1 VRNVVG
7 LCQQLF
13 TPSDIQILHLL
24 LVLVLVLVLVLLLL
38 LLLRSM
44 LSGSPESDIA
54 TAFNQ

>member
-24 LVLVLVLVLVLLLL
+24 LVLVLVLLLL

>member
-1 VRNVVG
+1 M
-7 LCQQLF
+7 
-13 TPSDIQILHLL
+13 QILHLL
-24 LVLVLVLVLVLLLL
+24 LVLVLLLL